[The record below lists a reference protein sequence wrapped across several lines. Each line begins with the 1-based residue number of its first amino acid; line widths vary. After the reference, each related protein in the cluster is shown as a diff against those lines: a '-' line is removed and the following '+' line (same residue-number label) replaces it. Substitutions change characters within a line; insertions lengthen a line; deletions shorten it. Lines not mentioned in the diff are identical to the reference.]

1 MLIDISEIIV
11 EDRIRKDF
19 GDIEEL
25 AADID
30 KNGLINPI
38 TVVKINGK
46 YRLIAGERRLR
57 ACKSIGKDEV
67 KVNEISIEDAEQAL
81 RIEYSE
87 NVERKDFTFSERM
100 ELAEK
105 IEDVEKEK
113 AKQRQGTRTDLTSDT
128 NVSKVRTDE
137 EVAEKTGLGSR
148 EKLRKAKFITENADE
163 ELIKQLDEEQ
173 ISIHGAYQELKKEKE
188 EIERRKNQLEAR
200 AERIGEMYEKEK
212 REKEELERKEPEV
225 IEKEVIPDDY
235 KKTKQKY
242 RNMKRELQKR
252 EDEIKNKESEIEKM
266 QNKMKR
272 LEESAELNKSQ
283 TEEYKELKK
292 NIRQL
297 KEDKSSIHRKIEAA
311 TSISGLIVKI
321 ENMLQ
326 KELAPVKYSRAINEQ
341 ADDEIVIKN
350 LSEIIERVEKWCG
363 EMRELLPNKNYI
375 EVKNYE

>member
-1 MLIDISEIIV
+1 MDQLTESKFDYNQLKPEIADFLKDKETNMRETVSDAYYQLGKELKEAQNRLSQNGYGCFREWCKSLGFSKSTVYNYINYHNLIVQQLDKRKTIESLPKGLAYEIAKKSADPELKQQV
-11 EDRIRKDF
+11 LD
-19 GDIEEL
+19 GDI
-25 AADID
+25 
-30 KNGLINPI
+30 
-38 TVVKINGK
+38 
-46 YRLIAGERRLR
+46 
-57 ACKSIGKDEV
+57 
-67 KVNEISIEDAEQAL
+67 
-81 RIEYSE
+81 
-87 NVERKDFTFSERM
+87 
-100 ELAEK
+100 
-105 IEDVEKEK
+105 
-113 AKQRQGTRTDLTSDT
+113 TSH
-128 NVSKVRTDE
+128 K
-137 EVAEKTGLGSR
+137 
-148 EKLRKAKFITENADE
+148 KF
-163 ELIKQLDEEQ
+163 K
-173 ISIHGAYQELKKEKE
+173 ELKKEKE
-188 EIERRKNQLEAR
+188 ELERRKNQLEAR